1 MRQCN
6 CGARFVMP
14 HTPTFGQQRY
24 VTGTRPASPAVRSD
38 PAFHAVGGPGLSARK
53 LEEEV
58 MTKRRSAS
66 VVGVLAFDRRLEGLR
81 RGILVMLA
89 AWIAYFVVVEAFMR
103 TLHRITVLGMPLS
116 VLAVAQG
123 CVLLFL
129 GTLVLVV
136 RWRRSAA
143 G

>member
-1 MRQCN
+1 VPSA
-6 CGARFVMP
+6 G
-14 HTPTFGQQRY
+14 
-24 VTGTRPASPAVRSD
+24 PA
-38 PAFHAVGGPGLSARK
+38 LSARK

-58 MTKRRSAS
+58 MRKRPGAS

-89 AWIAYFVVVEAFMR
+89 AWIAYFVVVEAFIR
-103 TLHRITVLGMPLS
+103 SLDRITVLDVPLS

-129 GTLVLVV
+129 GMLFLVV
-136 RWRRSAA
+136 RWRRAA
-143 G
+143 TG